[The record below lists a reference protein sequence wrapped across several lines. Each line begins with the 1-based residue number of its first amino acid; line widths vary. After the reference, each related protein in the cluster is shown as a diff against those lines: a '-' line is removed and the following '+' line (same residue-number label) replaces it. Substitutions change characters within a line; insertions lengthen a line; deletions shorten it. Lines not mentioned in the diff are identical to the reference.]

1 MAEVRQQ
8 LIPMVRALVQ
18 EVMDSVKS
26 TVAGTQFGQDFIAF
40 TLKGIMKTNA
50 KVFVVNANDVTE
62 MQTVGEKF
70 VDQKTDDE
78 EVDKTDWHSV
88 RLISAIL
95 FFSAIQMFCIGM
107 SEWPYMQQIDPKATS
122 TFFGY
127 VGSASAL
134 GHAICAPLAGWWGSA
149 TGRSKPP
156 MIAGRIIALI
166 GCFIYICLEFFP
178 ANRRYIMLLCY
189 TIFGISMSTVSVMR
203 SYVAKVS
210 SIEDRPRAVSLFGLA
225 TVVAVTAGP
234 LFQLLFSPLK
244 YPGMNVLFGKIR
256 LNIYTGPIWIAT
268 AANILSLILIVFVFH
283 DKKAMKREIGSKEL
297 LAKVNPQAIVRA
309 LSTSCKQLDV
319 SLAFLCIVNRMVLTL
334 GMVTLHTTTSPLLM
348 SVIGLSNT
356 ETVTYG
362 SATQA
367 FVGCMNLGLLLA
379 FSTKRIGKILNERIG
394 GLLSLLFFLVMYVA
408 TYPWPFIG
416 SHIVIKNVTD
426 PNSTGCDENMYKWCD
441 GSPSVN
447 LFVYLGSL
455 ILTLGIAITLSMI
468 SVDSLYS
475 KILGNIDQ
483 GPMQGVFLF
492 CIDIINIC
500 GPLIIAPTFTASG
513 QKYIWMVNGI
523 AVICMIVLWCFF
535 YRRLKPYIN
544 RPSRR

>member
-1 MAEVRQQ
+1 MLQWAVYGKSGT
-8 LIPMVRALVQ
+8 
-18 EVMDSVKS
+18 SVDAIS
-26 TVAGTQFGQDFIAF
+26 DFIAF

-379 FSTKRIGKILNERIG
+379 FSTKRIGKM
-394 GLLSLLFFLVMYVA
+394 SLLISDDLFHSMMLVNAV
-408 TYPWPFIG
+408 
-416 SHIVIKNVTD
+416 SIKRPNKLTVTD

-483 GPMQGVFLF
+483 VIIGPYARSIPFLYRYNQHLWATHN
-492 CIDIINIC
+492 CVSPQISIHRINPI
-500 GPLIIAPTFTASG
+500 LRPTFTASG